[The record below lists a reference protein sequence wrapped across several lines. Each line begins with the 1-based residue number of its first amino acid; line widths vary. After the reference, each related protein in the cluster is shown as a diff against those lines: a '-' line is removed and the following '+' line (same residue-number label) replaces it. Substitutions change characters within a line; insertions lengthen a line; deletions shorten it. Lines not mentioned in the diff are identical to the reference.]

1 MPYKPE
7 TTQSSKS
14 WDYDPRRYA
23 NIREVYRMQLKKF
36 ERLGLGGV
44 TEFGTIV
51 TAQLVG
57 ITERRYNQ
65 LKALTYRYN
74 KKYVDQADK
83 SVLSKKFIKRIK
95 DDLILQDLKKEKKLK
110 EVA

>member
-1 MPYKPE
+1 MTYKPVKR
-7 TTQSSKS
+7 QNDKG

-23 NIREVYRMQLKKF
+23 DIREVYRNQLKKF

-44 TEFGTIV
+44 TEFGTVV

-74 KKYVDQADK
+74 KKYTDQAEK
-83 SVLSKKFIKRIK
+83 SVLSKKFIKKIN
-95 DDLILQDLKKEKKLK
+95 DDLILQDLKKEKQLK